1 MMAFLL
7 MSLAGFAAGIFVT
20 WLIFRERVSAK
31 DTRLQTALSEVAIK
45 DNIISNLQSESSSLL
60 TKLTAVEVRLSEQQR
75 AFEEKLAFKD
85 VLEVEFKNLANEILE
100 EKSRR
105 FTDQNRLNLD
115 SLLTPLG
122 NQIKD
127 FKARVD
133 EVYEK
138 ESQQRVSLRDS
149 IEGLRGL
156 SERMNQDA
164 LDLTKALKGQSKTLG
179 NWGEFILEEILQK
192 AGLVKD
198 REYSVREFLVAEDG
212 KRSAPDVIVKLP
224 EDRHLIIDSK
234 LNLVSYTRYCAA
246 DEEAECRLELKKHIA
261 GIREHLRELD
271 RKAYQDHYQ
280 LKSLDFVL
288 MFVPLEPAF
297 IVAVREDV
305 QLFDDAF
312 AKRIVIVCPSTL
324 LATMRTVR
332 NIWRQEQQ
340 KRNVLEIADQAG
352 ALYDKFVGF
361 VADLKEIGKRLKQAQ
376 HSYDDAHKKL
386 VSGPGNLVRQAEQVR
401 ELGAKTTKR
410 LSQNLIDESIQNE
423 HPVDD
428 VHEQLRKLAVQPPLS
443 GELPAA
449 DQQDRT
455 PLFNAKSAGAGE
467 MLPD

>member
-1 MMAFLL
+1 MLAMFLTL
-7 MSLAGFAAGIFVT
+7 FVGLAAGILIT
-20 WLIFRERVSAK
+20 WLILRERLSANE
-31 DTRLQTALSEVAIK
+31 TRLESALAELRANDQAIT
-45 DNIISNLQSESSSLL
+45 NLQRECSSLNAE
-60 TKLTAVEVRLSEQQR
+60 LTAAGVRLSEQQK
-75 AFEEKLAFKD
+75 AFGEKLAFKD
-85 VLEVEFKNLANEILE
+85 VLEVEFKNLANEIFE
-100 EKSRR
+100 DKSKR

-122 NQIKD
+122 NQIKE

-198 REYSVREFLVAEDG
+198 REYSVREFLIAEDG

-246 DEEAECRLELKKHIA
+246 DDEAECRLELKKHIA

-271 RKAYQDHYQ
+271 RKSYQDHYQ

-340 KRNVLEIADQAG
+340 KRNVLEIGNRAG
-352 ALYDKFVGF
+352 GLYDKFVGF
-361 VADLKEIGKRLKQAQ
+361 VGDLKEIGERLRQTQ
-376 HSYDDAHKKL
+376 NSYDNAHKKL

-410 LSQNLIDESIQNE
+410 LAQNLVEEATEQE
-423 HPVDD
+423 HPVD
-428 VHEQLRKLAVQPPLS
+428 EEETQLPEVVMSRPFS
-443 GELPAA
+443 GEAPAA
-449 DQQDRT
+449 EEDRT
-455 PLFNAKSAGAGE
+455 PLLNAKGAGGG
-467 MLPD
+467 DT

>member
-1 MMAFLL
+1 MITSLL
-7 MSLAGFAAGIFVT
+7 MSLVGLAVGIFVT
-20 WLIFRERVSAK
+20 WLIFRERVSVK
-31 DTRLQTALSEVAIK
+31 ETSLQTALSGLVTK
-45 DNIISNLQSESSSLL
+45 DNIISSLQKESSSLSA
-60 TKLTAVEVRLSEQQR
+60 KLTGAEVRLSEQQK
-75 AFEEKLAFKD
+75 AFEEKLAFKN
-85 VLEVEFKNLANEILE
+85 VLEIEFKNLANEIFE
-100 EKSRR
+100 DKSKR
-105 FTDQNRLNLD
+105 FTDQNKLNLD

-122 NQIKD
+122 TQIKE

-198 REYSVREFLVAEDG
+198 REYSVREFLIAEDG

-224 EDRHLIIDSK
+224 DDRHLIIDSK

-246 DEEAECRLELKKHIA
+246 DDEAECRLELKKHIA

-271 RKAYQDHYQ
+271 RRSYQDHYQ

-340 KRNVLEIADQAG
+340 KRNVLEIANRAG
-352 ALYDKFVGF
+352 GLYDKFVGF
-361 VADLKEIGKRLKQAQ
+361 VGDLKEIGERLRQTQ
-376 HSYDDAHKKL
+376 NSYDNAHKKL

-401 ELGAKTTKR
+401 ELGAKTTKS
-410 LSQNLIDESIQNE
+410 LPQDLVEEATEQE
-423 HPVDD
+423 HPVNEEENQ
-428 VHEQLRKLAVQPPLS
+428 VLEVAVAQSLS
-443 GELPAA
+443 GEAPAA
-449 DQQDRT
+449 DEDSM
-455 PLFNAKSAGAGE
+455 PLLNAKGVGGSE
-467 MLPD
+467 T